1 MGWITLEELR
11 KHSLS
16 KSFDNAYYKKL
27 ERLIRTLY
35 EQKII
40 EDLQKE
46 THIFYP
52 KYLWQED
59 ERDLELF
66 YFTSEKIVQI
76 TTEDVENN
84 VEIKVITKYIRDIK
98 NTKLNLLSYSY
109 DVKLTITFNDE
120 SDMVLNSNSDT
131 NDAWK
136 YKFHKEILNIHKL
149 VS

>member
-11 KHSLS
+11 KHSFN
-16 KSFDNAYYKKL
+16 KSFDNAYYQKL
-27 ERLIRTLY
+27 ERFIETLY

-40 EDLQKE
+40 EDLQNE

-76 TTEDVENN
+76 TTKEVENN
-84 VEIKVITKYIRDIK
+84 FEIIITTKYIKDIK
-98 NTKLNLLSYSY
+98 NTKLNILSNSY

-120 SDMVLNSNSDT
+120 S
-131 NDAWK
+131 
-136 YKFHKEILNIHKL
+136 
-149 VS
+149 